1 MRKSVAAGFGIGLA
15 FAAGVALAD
24 VGTIVSYVGSPYI
37 PLATGVAGYQKASPT
52 SGTMTFQKGQSEMV
66 IAGGT
71 TITALTIA
79 LNPAPY
85 DGQKNCF
92 YTKPAV
98 TTLTLS
104 ATLPAGVTLNDAVA
118 AASATTHYCYLY
130 SASNNTWDRDE

>member
-1 MRKSVAAGFGIGLA
+1 VRKSIAAGFGVGLA
-15 FAAGVALAD
+15 FAAGIALAQ

-66 IAGGT
+66 IGGSG

-92 YTKPAV
+92 YTKPAI
-98 TTLTLS
+98 TTLTMS
-104 ATLPAGVTLNDAVA
+104 ATLPTGVTLNDGVA
-118 AASATTHYCYLY
+118 STSATSQYCYLY
-130 SASNNTWDRDE
+130 SASNNAWDRSH